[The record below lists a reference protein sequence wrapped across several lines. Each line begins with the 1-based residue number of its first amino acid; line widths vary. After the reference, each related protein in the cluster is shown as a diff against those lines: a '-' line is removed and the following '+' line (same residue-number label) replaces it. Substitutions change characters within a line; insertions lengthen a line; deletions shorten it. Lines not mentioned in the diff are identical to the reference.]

1 MDNRTLLKNP
11 FVLTVI
17 ASIVVTIALALLWK
31 LTPLADMA
39 GPDEV
44 IGWFREVRGTWWA
57 PVAIVLAHLAASIV
71 MFPRPLLTIAAVVAF
86 GPYWGFAYSLLGVL
100 VSAAAGW
107 YAGLLFDE
115 QRIKRMAGPRL
126 APIRRMLKKEGLVAV
141 TLVRLLP
148 VAPFTVE
155 SVVAG
160 AIRVKLWHLLA
171 GTALGMLP
179 GMLGTTLL
187 GDQLAAA
194 FTQGREINRWI
205 IVGVVAGMIALFWF
219 THRWYKK
226 LEAEFS

>member
-1 MDNRTLLKNP
+1 MDDRTLYKNP
-11 FVLTVI
+11 FILTIVGSI
-17 ASIVVTIALALLWK
+17 AVTLVLALVWRF
-31 LTPLADMA
+31 TPLADMA

-44 IGWFREVRGTWWA
+44 IGWFRGVRGTWWA

-86 GPYWGFAYSLLGVL
+86 GMWWGFAYSMLGVTI
-100 VSAAAGW
+100 SAAAGW
-107 YAGLLFDE
+107 YAGRLFDE

-179 GMLGTTLL
+179 GMLGTTIL
-187 GDQLAAA
+187 GDQLAAV
-194 FTQGREINRWI
+194 FTEGRELNLWI
-205 IVGVVAGMIALFWF
+205 VAGALGAMLALFFF
-219 THRWYKK
+219 THRVYKRM
-226 LEAEFS
+226 EAEFS